1 MKHPTPIPK
10 MTREQRD
17 SLIFN
22 LSACVQVITDATQK
36 IKEIAENNQER
47 RFWIVSPVTANLDE
61 IARNY
66 IGVIDNLL
74 EPTEDASV
82 SQTLSN

>member
-1 MKHPTPIPK
+1 

-36 IKEIAENNQER
+36 IKEIAENNHER
-47 RFWIVSPVTANLDE
+47 MFWIVSPATANLDE

-66 IGVIDNLL
+66 IAVIDNLL

-82 SQTLSN
+82 SQTLSNW

>member
-47 RFWIVSPVTANLDE
+47 RFWIVSPATANLDE